1 MKKQVLAEIL
11 GQRASTGEENARFLY
26 ELQLSVLAALKE
38 CGSLT
43 ELQFSYGADM
53 LERLLF
59 MVAFG
64 NCRRPAAQCLSHQNG
79 NEFSRVCHIGG
90 KTGDRILFRPVSRE
104 MVLKSTDVSYSLNFL
119 L

>member
-43 ELQFSYGADM
+43 ELQFSYGA
-53 LERLLF
+53 LW
-59 MVAFG
+59 
-64 NCRRPAAQCLSHQNG
+64 NKY
-79 NEFSRVCHIGG
+79 I
-90 KTGDRILFRPVSRE
+90 
-104 MVLKSTDVSYSLNFL
+104 
-119 L
+119 

>member
-11 GQRASTGEENARFLY
+11 GQRASTGEENDRFLY

-53 LERLLF
+53 LKGQHR
-59 MVAFG
+59 
-64 NCRRPAAQCLSHQNG
+64 AALRNLAQNAVKQ
-79 NEFSRVCHIGG
+79 E
-90 KTGDRILFRPVSRE
+90 T
-104 MVLKSTDVSYSLNFL
+104 
-119 L
+119 

>member
-43 ELQFSYGADM
+43 ELQFSYRADM
-53 LERLLF
+53 LKG
-59 MVAFG
+59 AASG
-64 NCRRPAAQCLSHQNG
+64 RPFAIW
-79 NEFSRVCHIGG
+79 R
-90 KTGDRILFRPVSRE
+90 KTP
-104 MVLKSTDVSYSLNFL
+104 
-119 L
+119 

>member
-43 ELQFSYGADM
+43 ELQFSYGAD
-53 LERLLF
+53 RLK
-59 MVAFG
+59 G
-64 NCRRPAAQCLSHQNG
+64 QHRAALRNLAQNAVKQ
-79 NEFSRVCHIGG
+79 E
-90 KTGDRILFRPVSRE
+90 T
-104 MVLKSTDVSYSLNFL
+104 
-119 L
+119 